1 MSFSLIPSAFAADA
15 AAAPAG
21 PLGSLMSFLP
31 MIVIFVLFY
40 FLLIRP
46 QQKRAKETQAMLQ
59 ALQKGEEVVTT
70 GGLVG
75 RITKTTEQ
83 FLTIELADGVDV
95 LVQRGAISQRL
106 EKGTIKNNK

>member
-21 PLGSLMSFLP
+21 AFSGLMQIAP
-31 MIVIFVLFY
+31 MVVIFVLFY

-46 QQKRAKETQAMLQ
+46 QQKKAKETQAMLQ
-59 ALQKGEEVVTT
+59 ALQKGEEIVTT

-83 FLTIELADGVDV
+83 FLTIELSDGVEV
-95 LVQRGAISQRL
+95 LIQRSAIAQRL